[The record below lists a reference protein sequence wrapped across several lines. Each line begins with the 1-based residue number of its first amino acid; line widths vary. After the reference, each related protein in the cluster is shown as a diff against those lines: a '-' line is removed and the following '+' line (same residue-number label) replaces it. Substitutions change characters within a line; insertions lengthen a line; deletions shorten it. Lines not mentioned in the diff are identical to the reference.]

1 MAVFEQVVAM
11 VIDGGIPR
19 VRMAVLMQH
28 LIEKVDEQ
36 DFSLVPNA
44 ERDAREEVAAL
55 LLQQQLFEEKEDIE
69 IEKIVESLRKAQ
81 ARAEAKNPGTP

>member
-1 MAVFEQVVAM
+1 MAVFDRVVAV
-11 VIDGGIPR
+11 VIEGGIPG

-28 LIEKVDEQ
+28 LAEKVEEQ

-44 ERDAREEVAAL
+44 ERDAREEAAAL
-55 LLQQQLFEEKEDIE
+55 LLQQQLFEEEEDLE

-81 ARAEAKNPGTP
+81 ARAEAKNMRTP